1 MLRQIFKNPAT
12 ERYETRDEYL
22 SGNVREK
29 LAQAENAATQDPS
42 YQKNADALRKVV
54 PEDLIPD
61 EICVTMGAPWIPAS
75 AVQALAD
82 HITGRAG
89 SLSVKFIPSNAKWVV
104 DGYGHSGKYEAKG
117 IDLSDLLSDILNNKA
132 IEIYS
137 GRGENR
143 TLDREATDAAS
154 VIGGDMKEDFRT
166 WLWSDKARAKRLARY
181 YRAQAAPE
189 KRGVADAP
197 GRKHADR
204 ALRWR
209 GQDVR
214 DAGSRHG
221 NASPG
226 HREQAALYPAK
237 QRR

>member
-1 MLRQIFKNPAT
+1 M
-12 ERYETRDEYL
+12 
-22 SGNVREK
+22 
-29 LAQAENAATQDPS
+29 QDPS

-54 PEDLIPD
+54 PKDLIPD

-75 AVQALAD
+75 DVQAFAD

-143 TLDREATDAAS
+143 TLDREATDAAN
-154 VIGGDMKEDFRT
+154 VIAGDMKEDFRT

-181 YRAQAAPE
+181 YNDNYNNT
-189 KRGVADAP
+189 V
-197 GRKHADR
+197 
-204 ALRWR
+204 LREY
-209 GQDVR
+209 D
-214 DAGSRHG
+214 GSHLTF
-221 NASPG
+221 PG
-226 HREQAALYPAK
+226 HNEKSSSCRIRKMWCGGCSRAAI
-237 QRR
+237 R